1 MSFMKIEFFIAYA
14 STVSVIVPLAL
25 AIYQA
30 KHLKSYSRL
39 ILILLLFSLLADGL
53 SYFLSRR
60 AINTNWIVN
69 YYLLIQFSLFGMI
82 YLIELKRPRFLM
94 LIALVFV
101 PYFVI
106 GTMFF
111 YGLFD
116 FNTHVNS
123 IAGLILVGISIYY
136 LYHLLKELQVDNI
149 AKVPMFW
156 ISFAVLCYYG
166 GTLVLFLLNNLTAD
180 NYPNSH
186 RMYWTFHNI
195 CNILK
200 NILLAVGL
208 WQSYR
213 NLKQSL

>member
-1 MSFMKIEFFIAYA
+1 MKMEFFIAYT

-39 ILILLLFSLLADGL
+39 ILILLLFSMMADGL
-53 SYFLSRR
+53 AYFLSRSG
-60 AINTNWIVN
+60 INTNWLVN
-69 YYLLIQFSLFGMI
+69 SYLLIQFYFLGMI
-82 YLIELKRPRFLM
+82 YFIELKRPRFLM
-94 LIALVFV
+94 LIVVVFV
-101 PYFVI
+101 IYFI
-106 GTMFF
+106 ISTIFF
-111 YGLFD
+111 YELLD
-116 FNTHVNS
+116 FNTQAHS

-136 LYHLLKELQVDNI
+136 LYNLLKELQSDNI

-166 GTLVLFLLNNLTAD
+166 GTLVLFLLNNLMIY
-180 NYPNSH
+180 NYPNS
-186 RMYWTFHNI
+186 YTIFWTFHNI

-200 NILLAVGL
+200 NILIAIAL

>member
-1 MSFMKIEFFIAYA
+1 MKIEITIAYL
-14 STVSVIVPLAL
+14 STASVILPFGL
-25 AIYQA
+25 AIYQ
-30 KHLKSYSRL
+30 LKYLRNNLRL

-116 FNTHVNS
+116 FNTHANS

-156 ISFAVLCYYG
+156 ITFAVLCYYG
-166 GTLVLFLLNNLTAD
+166 GTLALFLVNNLMAD
-180 NYPNSH
+180 NYPDSH
-186 RMYWTFHNI
+186 RMLWIFHNI

-200 NILLAVGL
+200 NILLAIGL
-208 WQSYR
+208 WQNYR
-213 NLKQSL
+213 NLKQPL